1 MLKRLHWL
9 MLAALCLLAAPLAA
23 QDAPAFGSVSGTVSY
38 RQRVALLDNA
48 EIVVELADVSRAD
61 APAVVLAT
69 QRILANG
76 RQVPFAFTL
85 TYESASIVESGR
97 YTVSARI
104 LVDGELA
111 WISDTIAPV
120 ISNDVYSVDVV
131 LVPVAAPEEETT
143 MQPQFGTVTGTVSY
157 LQRIALVPNAVVQV
171 ELEDVSRA
179 DAPAFVLASQQ
190 IITGERQVPIP
201 FSLTY
206 DAASIDP
213 RGRYNVR
220 ARIFID
226 GALRWISDTSTSVIT
241 NGVFNV
247 DVRVVQ
253 VSG

>member
-1 MLKRLHWL
+1 MFKQLRWLILAMLCVL
-9 MLAALCLLAAPLAA
+9 MMPAAA
-23 QDAPAFGSVSGTVSY
+23 QDEPIFGTVSGTVGY
-38 RQRVALLDNA
+38 LQRVALPDNA

-76 RQVPFAFTL
+76 RQSPFNFSL
-85 TYESASIVESGR
+85 MYEAASIVDSNR
-97 YTVSARI
+97 YNLSARI
-104 LVDGELA
+104 LVGGELA
-111 WISDTIAPV
+111 WITDTATPV
-120 ISNDVYSVDVV
+120 ITNNIYTADLT
-131 LVPVAAPEEETT
+131 LVPVAAQEETT
-143 MQPQFGTVTGTVSY
+143 MQPSFDTITGTVSY
-157 LQRIALVPNAVVQV
+157 LQRIALPPNAVVQV

-190 IITGERQVPIP
+190 IITGERQVPIA

-206 DAASIDP
+206 DIASVSD

-226 GALRWISDTSTSVIT
+226 GALAWISDTFTPVIS
-241 NGVFNV
+241 NNVFSA